1 MNAPSSNA
9 QIDKALGGF
18 VNRKLRWSLSLKGWC
33 VLLLMSLVFCVF
45 FVRGVHPFLAV
56 QKPVPARVL
65 VVEGWMA
72 DYDIPAVVAEFRRGN
87 YQTMYTTGGA
97 IHWKNSPETYADYSA
112 QALQNAGIP
121 ANSIVP
127 VPCAGNDW

>member
-18 VNRKLRWSLSLKGWC
+18 VNRKLRWSLYLKGW
-33 VLLLMSLVFCVF
+33 CVF

-56 QKPVPARVL
+56 QNPVPARVL

-127 VPCAGNDW
+127 VP